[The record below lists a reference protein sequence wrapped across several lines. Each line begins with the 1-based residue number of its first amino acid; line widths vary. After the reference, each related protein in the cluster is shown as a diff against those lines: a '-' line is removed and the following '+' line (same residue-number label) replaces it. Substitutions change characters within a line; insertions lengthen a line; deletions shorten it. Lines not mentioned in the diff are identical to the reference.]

1 MKFKQ
6 GVNITGVR
14 PELLMGLMIANS
26 VIAYEF
32 NTDMIITACTD
43 GVHMTG
49 SKHYIGQAAD
59 IRISN
64 LSDPVAVL
72 NRLKFELDG
81 LFDIVL
87 ESDHIHMEY
96 EPHELDNKKTA

>member
-6 GVNITGVR
+6 GIKIAGVC
-14 PELLMGLMIANS
+14 PELLMGLMVVNHIF
-26 VIAYEF
+26 AYEF
-32 NTDMIITACTD
+32 NVDMVITACTD
-43 GVHMTG
+43 GVHRTG
-49 SKHYIGQAAD
+49 SKHYVGQAVD

-64 LSDPVAVL
+64 ISDPVGVV

-87 ESDHIHMEY
+87 EKDHIHFEY
-96 EPHELDNKKTA
+96 DQH